1 MPYWFLNK
9 ETNKTGIYGSLPV
22 LCIDNNLEYS
32 KIQYQ
37 FRKATK
43 LETDNLRIERKP
55 LVRKSYLEN
64 E

>member
-9 ETNKTGIYGSLPV
+9 ETKKTGIYGSLPV
-22 LCIDNNLEYS
+22 LCIDNDLEYS

-43 LETDNLRIERKP
+43 FENDKLWIERKP
-55 LVRKSYLEN
+55 LLRTSTAE
-64 E
+64 

>member
-22 LCIDNNLEYS
+22 LCNDNDLEYK

-37 FRKATK
+37 FRKLTK
-43 LETDNLRIERKP
+43 FETEKLWIERKP
-55 LVRKSYLEN
+55 LQRTPSK
-64 E
+64 

>member
-22 LCIDNNLEYS
+22 LCKENNLEYK

-37 FRKATK
+37 FRKLTK
-43 LETDNLRIERKP
+43 FETDKLWIERKP
-55 LVRKSYLEN
+55 LQRTSSK
-64 E
+64 

>member
-22 LCIDNNLEYS
+22 LCIDNDLEYS

-37 FRKATK
+37 FRKDIK
-43 LETDNLRIERKP
+43 LETEKLRIERKP